1 MVPGTT
7 VRWWPGIWADDP
19 GVPSVRWMPDTLL
32 SAFDAHV
39 TADPDA
45 VALRSGDGAV
55 HWTRREYAGRA
66 VRLASAFSALGVRP
80 GDTVALLVGNRPE
93 WQLSDLAALM
103 AGATPFSLYVTAPP
117 PESAELVARAGAR
130 LLVADPDLL
139 RAGHVPAGI
148 PVVTVDELDRLP
160 ADPAFVPHE
169 PDPDDVATLIFTS
182 GTTGR
187 PKGVELTHAAIV
199 FQLRAL
205 DSVVGLEG
213 GATVSY
219 LPHAHI
225 VDRVIGH
232 YAALVGGTSVTTVAD
247 PATLFDVLRQVRP
260 RLFTSVPRIWQRIER
275 QMRDLLRD
283 GAGQE
288 QLAPRFGLDGAQ
300 WLITGSAPLPA
311 PTHEFFASVGLPL
324 HDLWGL
330 SETTAVATYTG
341 PGDAYRDRAGTV
353 GRPLPGTAVRID
365 DDGEILV
372 HGPHLARGYRGD
384 PQATADSFVDG
395 WFRTGDLG
403 EWRGGFLR
411 VTGRKKDLIVT
422 AGGEN
427 ISPSRIED
435 ILAESSLVDQV
446 LVVGDG
452 RPFLV
457 ALVVPDFTELA
468 LHGLHGAPEQV
479 VADPR
484 TRTLLEAELDTAN
497 RKLGKAERVRAHAV
511 LPRAWTGD
519 SGELTPTLKLRRA
532 AVERSHRA
540 VVDELYADGGANR
553 V

>member
-1 MVPGTT
+1 
-7 VRWWPGIWADDP
+7 
-19 GVPSVRWMPDTLL
+19 MPDTLL

-45 VALRSGDGAV
+45 VALCSGDGAV
-55 HWTRREYAGRA
+55 RWTRREYAARA
-66 VRLASAFSALGVRP
+66 LRLASAFGALGVRP
-80 GDTVALLVGNRPE
+80 GDTVALLIGNRPE

-130 LLVADPDLL
+130 LVVADPDLL
-139 RAGHVPAGI
+139 RAGHVPAGV

-160 ADPAFVPHE
+160 TDPAFVRHE
-169 PDPDDVATLIFTS
+169 PEPDDVATLIFTS

-187 PKGVELTHAAIV
+187 PKSVELTHSAIV

-213 GATVSY
+213 GTTVSY

-232 YAALVGGTSVTTVAD
+232 YAALVGGTGVTTVAD
-247 PATLFDVLRQVRP
+247 PATLFEVLRQVRP

-275 QMRDLLRD
+275 QMREMLRD
-283 GAGQE
+283 GVTHE
-288 QLAPRFGLDGAQ
+288 QLATRFGLDGAR
-300 WLITGSAPLPA
+300 WLVTGSAPLPT
-311 PTHEFFASVGLPL
+311 PTHEFFDSVGLPL

-341 PGDAYRDRAGTV
+341 PDDAYRDRAGTV
-353 GRPLPGTAVRID
+353 GRPLPGTTVRID

-372 HGPHLARGYRGD
+372 RGPHLARGYRGD

-411 VTGRKKDLIVT
+411 VTGRKKDLIIT

-427 ISPSRIED
+427 ISPARIED
-435 ILAESSLVDQV
+435 VLAGSPVVDQV

-457 ALVVPDFTELA
+457 ALLVPDFAELA
-468 LHGLHGAPEQV
+468 RHGLHGDPEDV

-484 TRTLLEAELDTAN
+484 TRVLVEKALDTAN
-497 RKLGKAERVRAHAV
+497 RTLGRAERIRAHAV

-532 AVERSHRA
+532 AVEQGHRA
-540 VVDELYADGGANR
+540 LGDELYATARPGERPIDRAPTG
-553 V
+553 